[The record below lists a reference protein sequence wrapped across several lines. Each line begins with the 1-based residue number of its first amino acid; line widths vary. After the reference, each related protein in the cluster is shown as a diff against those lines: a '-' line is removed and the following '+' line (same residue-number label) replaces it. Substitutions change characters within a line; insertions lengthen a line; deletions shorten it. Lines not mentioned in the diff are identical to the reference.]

1 MEVNAMDRKVIL
13 NVEDNEANRKIV
25 RYLFES
31 KGYKV
36 IEAVDGEEGVR
47 MAEQERP
54 DIILMDV
61 QLPKLS
67 GYEATQRIKANPAL
81 RDIPIIAVTS
91 FALSGDDE
99 RAMEAGCDDYIAKP
113 FKPRDLLERVEKF
126 LSAKEAG

>member
-1 MEVNAMDRKVIL
+1 MTQKVIL

-31 KGYKV
+31 KGYQV
-36 IEAVDGEEGVR
+36 IEAMDGEEGVR
-47 MAEQERP
+47 MADQERP

-67 GYEATQRIKANPAL
+67 GYEATLRIKANPAL
-81 RDIPIIAVTS
+81 RDIPVIAVTS
-91 FALSGDDE
+91 FALGGDDQK
-99 RAMEAGCDDYIAKP
+99 AMEAGCDDYIAKP

>member
-1 MEVNAMDRKVIL
+1 MTRKVIL

-36 IEAVDGEEGVR
+36 VEAMDGEEGVR
-47 MAEQERP
+47 MADQERP

-67 GYEATQRIKANPAL
+67 GYEATLRIKANPAL
-81 RDIPIIAVTS
+81 RDIPVIAVTS

-99 RAMEAGCDDYIAKP
+99 KAMEAGCDDYIAKP
-113 FKPRDLLERVEKF
+113 FKPRDLLERVVKF

>member
-1 MEVNAMDRKVIL
+1 MTRKVIL

-25 RYLFES
+25 RYLFTS

-36 IEAVDGEEGVR
+36 IEAMDGEEGVR

-61 QLPKLS
+61 QLPKID
-67 GYEATQRIKANPAL
+67 GYEAARRIKANPDL

-91 FALSGDDE
+91 FALSGDDVK
-99 RAMEAGCDDYIAKP
+99 AMEAGCDDYIAKP
-113 FKPRDLLERVEKF
+113 FKPRDLLKKVEKL
-126 LSAKEAG
+126 LSAKEGG

>member
-1 MEVNAMDRKVIL
+1 MEVNAMAQKVIL

-25 RYLFES
+25 RYLFGS

-81 RDIPIIAVTS
+81 RGIPIIAVTS

-126 LSAKEAG
+126 LSAKEGG

>member
-1 MEVNAMDRKVIL
+1 MAQKVIL

-25 RYLFES
+25 RYLFTS

-61 QLPKLS
+61 QLPKMD
-67 GYEATQRIKANPAL
+67 GYEATRRIKENPAL
-81 RDIPIIAVTS
+81 RDIPIVAVTS

-99 RAMEAGCDDYIAKP
+99 MAMEAGCDDYIAKP
-113 FKPRDLLERVEKF
+113 FKPRNLLEKVEK
-126 LSAKEAG
+126 LLAAKEVE

>member
-1 MEVNAMDRKVIL
+1 MAQKVIL

-99 RAMEAGCDDYIAKP
+99 KAMEAGCDDYIAKP
-113 FKPRDLLERVEKF
+113 FKPRDLLERVEK
-126 LSAKEAG
+126 LLGAKEVG

>member
-1 MEVNAMDRKVIL
+1 MTRKVIL

-36 IEAVDGEEGVR
+36 VEAMDGEEGVR
-47 MAEQERP
+47 MADQERP

-67 GYEATQRIKANPAL
+67 GYEATLRIKANPAL
-81 RDIPIIAVTS
+81 RDIPVIAVTS
-91 FALSGDDE
+91 FALGGDDE
-99 RAMEAGCDDYIAKP
+99 KAMEAGCDDYIAKP

>member
-1 MEVNAMDRKVIL
+1 MAQKVLL

-25 RYLFES
+25 RYLFAS

-61 QLPKLS
+61 QLPKLD
-67 GYEATQRIKANPAL
+67 GYEAARRIKAHPEL

-91 FALSGDDE
+91 FALSGDDVK
-99 RAMEAGCDDYIAKP
+99 AMEAGCDDYVAKP
-113 FKPRDLLERVEKF
+113 FKPRDLLEKVEKI
-126 LSAKEAG
+126 LGAKGVG

>member
-1 MEVNAMDRKVIL
+1 MDRKVIL

>member
-1 MEVNAMDRKVIL
+1 MTRKVIL

-36 IEAVDGEEGVR
+36 IEAMDGEEGVR

-67 GYEATQRIKANPAL
+67 GYEATLRIKANPAL
-81 RDIPIIAVTS
+81 GDIPVIAVTS
-91 FALSGDDE
+91 FALGGDDQK
-99 RAMEAGCDDYIAKP
+99 AMEAGCDDYIAKP

-126 LSAKEAG
+126 LSAKETG

>member
-1 MEVNAMDRKVIL
+1 MARKMIL

-25 RYLFES
+25 RYLFTS

-54 DIILMDV
+54 DIILMDGQV
-61 QLPKLS
+61 LKRS
-67 GYEATQRIKANPAL
+67 DYEVIQRIKANPAL
-81 RDIPIIAVTS
+81 RDIPIVAVTS
-91 FALSGDDE
+91 FALNGDAE
-99 RAMEAGCDDYIAKP
+99 KAMEAGCDDSIAEP
-113 FKPRDLLERVEKF
+113 FNPRDLLEKVEKF

>member
-1 MEVNAMDRKVIL
+1 MARKVIL

-36 IEAVDGEEGVR
+36 IEAMDGEEGVR
-47 MAEQERP
+47 MAEQEQP

-67 GYEATQRIKANPAL
+67 GYEATLRIKANPAL
-81 RDIPIIAVTS
+81 RDIPVIAVTS
-91 FALSGDDE
+91 FALGGDDE
-99 RAMEAGCDDYIAKP
+99 KAMEAGCDDYIAKP

-126 LSAKEAG
+126 LSAKETG